1 MLPSPTIWFLLD
13 RKQQSCNQ
21 GQKEMEMF
29 WFFKLRFC
37 RTYDSVYD
45 ADFWFSQGHKHSY
58 DSTYDSNFDSVA
70 SENQPLIMAVSSYW
84 VFTPL

>member
-1 MLPSPTIWFLLD
+1 
-13 RKQQSCNQ
+13 
-21 GQKEMEMF
+21 MEMF
-29 WFFKLRFC
+29 WFLWLQFYWA
-37 RTYDSVYD
+37 YDSAYD
-45 ADFWFSQGHKHSY
+45 SDFLLSQGHKHSY

>member
-1 MLPSPTIWFLLD
+1 
-13 RKQQSCNQ
+13 
-21 GQKEMEMF
+21 MEMF

-45 ADFWFSQGHKHSY
+45 SDFWFSQGHKHSY
-58 DSTYDSNFDSVA
+58 DSAYDSNFDSVA